1 MISQIIKIFWYFIK
15 SLGDFRAGGMK
26 YLWYTGLIALGLL
39 LLVAAGVWT
48 FSAAAGTW
56 LATIIPWEW
65 AQQSVVFSFVI
76 GFAVVF
82 LCWILIKYIMLILL
96 GPMLSVVSEKIET
109 KLKGHAEGQGF
120 SLTGSAVRSVRVNSR
135 NVLREVVM
143 SILLLI
149 LSFIPG
155 INLIAIVLLF
165 IVQSY
170 FAGFGVMDFYLE
182 RHYTFKETVA
192 KVYQHKWAA
201 IAIGSIFTFLM
212 FIPVLGVAVAPYFT
226 TVAATRYFSEMDID
240 MKTTKAS

>member
-1 MISQIIKIFWYFIK
+1 MFSQIVKIFWYFIK
-15 SLGDFRAGGMK
+15 SLGDFRSGGMK
-26 YLWYTGLIALGLL
+26 YLFYTGLIALGLL
-39 LLVAAGVWT
+39 VLMAVGIWK
-48 FSAAAGTW
+48 FSAFAGTW
-56 LATIIPWEW
+56 LATVIPWDW

-82 LCWILIKYIMLILL
+82 LCWVLVKYIMLILL
-96 GPMLSVVSEKIET
+96 GPMLSIVSERIET

-120 SLTGSAVRSVRVNSR
+120 SLAGSAMRSVRVNSR

-155 INLIAIVLLF
+155 INFIALILLF
-165 IVQSY
+165 LVQAY

-201 IAIGSIFTFLM
+201 ICIGSIFTLLM

-226 TVAATRYFSEMDID
+226 TVAATRYFAEMEPNLS
-240 MKTTKAS
+240 KPVV